1 MRESIDCGRE
11 DCVIRILFWSDI
23 IMNTIEAI
31 MKRKSTR
38 NYKAEQISEVVL
50 ENILKAGM
58 AAPVAM
64 AAYDSLHITVVQSE
78 RLIESIFD
86 EAQDMVFATIGVR
99 KSLDYGAKTLII
111 VSSKPAHRIGMD
123 YANGGIVIENMV
135 LAATDMGI
143 DSCIMGA
150 PVAALAENKE
160 LLNKVGIPDGFTPVL
175 GVVFGYAE
183 NDEPAK
189 EHTISV
195 NRV

>member
-1 MRESIDCGRE
+1 
-11 DCVIRILFWSDI
+11 
-23 IMNTIEAI
+23 MNTIETI

-38 NYKAEQISEVVL
+38 NYKSEQISEEAL
-50 ENILKAGM
+50 ETILKAGM

-64 AAYDSLHITVVQSE
+64 AAYDSLHISVVQNE
-78 RLIESIFD
+78 RLIENIFD
-86 EAQDMVFATIGVR
+86 EAQDIVFATIGIR
-99 KSLDYGAKTLII
+99 KSLDYGAKTLIV
-111 VSSKPAHRIGMD
+111 VSSKPAHRLGMD

-135 LAATDMGI
+135 LAATEMGI

-160 LLNKVGIPDGFTPVL
+160 LLGKVGVLDGFTPVL
-175 GVVFGYAE
+175 GVVLGYAE

>member
-1 MRESIDCGRE
+1 
-11 DCVIRILFWSDI
+11 
-23 IMNTIEAI
+23 MNTIETI

-38 NYKAEQISEVVL
+38 SYRPEQIPEEIL
-50 ENILKAGM
+50 ETVLKAGM
-58 AAPVAM
+58 ASPVAL
-64 AAYDSLHITVVQSE
+64 AAYDSLHITVVQS
-78 RLIESIFD
+78 RQLIEEIFD
-86 EAQDMVFATIGVR
+86 EAQDMVFAAIGIR
-99 KSLDYGAKTLII
+99 KSLDYGAKTLIV
-111 VSSKPAHRIGMD
+111 VSSKPAHRVGMD

-135 LAATDMGI
+135 LAATAMGI

-160 LLNKVGIPDGFTPVL
+160 LSDKIGVPEGFIPVL

-183 NDEPAK
+183 NEEPAK